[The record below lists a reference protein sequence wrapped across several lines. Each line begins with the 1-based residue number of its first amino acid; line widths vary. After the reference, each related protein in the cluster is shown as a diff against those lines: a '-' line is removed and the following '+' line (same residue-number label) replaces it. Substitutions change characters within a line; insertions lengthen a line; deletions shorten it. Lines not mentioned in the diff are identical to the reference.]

1 MPVLSRF
8 YGIVIY
14 MYNNGREHNPP
25 HFHAEYQDCKAIFY
39 LDGRIDKGKMPK
51 SQTKMISEWAKIHQD
66 ELLKAWDLAVN
77 EEPLFWIEPL
87 R

>member
-25 HFHAEYQDCKAIFY
+25 HFHAVYQGHEASFDFNGK
-39 LDGRIDKGKMPK
+39 LKDGRMPK
-51 SQTKMISEWAKIHQD
+51 SQTKMISEWAKIHQN
-66 ELLKAWDLAVN
+66 ELLRAWDLAMR
-77 EEPLFWIEPL
+77 EKPLFWIEPL
-87 R
+87 H